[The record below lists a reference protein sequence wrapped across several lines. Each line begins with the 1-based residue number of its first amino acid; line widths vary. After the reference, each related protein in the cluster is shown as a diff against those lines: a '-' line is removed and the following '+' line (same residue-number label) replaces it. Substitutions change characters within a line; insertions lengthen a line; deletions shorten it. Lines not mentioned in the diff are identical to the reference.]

1 MGEASIGERRGSS
14 SRASPIIQPVGD
26 EVTAKL
32 RGVLE
37 ARTDVVVAYL
47 FGSAAR
53 GELRPSSDVDVAV
66 LISVTADA
74 GLPEATLASLET
86 SLQADLQEAAHRPVD
101 LVILNHASPDLIHR
115 VLRDGVLLIERDR
128 SARIRFEVR
137 SRNDYFDVLPFIT
150 RYREAAL
157 R

>member
-1 MGEASIGERRGSS
+1 MLAGGGEQPFAAVSSGAS
-14 SRASPIIQPVGD
+14 D
-26 EVTAKL
+26 EL
-32 RGVLE
+32 N
-37 ARTDVVVAYL
+37 ARLKKALHRHEDVIVAYL

-66 LISVTADA
+66 LVSDGPSSSPMA
-74 GLPEATLASLET
+74 PPSPKPTLASMR
-86 SLQADLQEAAHRPVD
+86 SGLQADLQEAVHRPVD
-101 LVILNHASPDLIHR
+101 LVILNYASPDLVHR

-128 SARIRFEVR
+128 SSRIRFEVR
-137 SRNDYFDVLPFIT
+137 MRNEYFDVLPFLN

>member
-1 MGEASIGERRGSS
+1 M
-14 SRASPIIQPVGD
+14 GD
-26 EVTAKL
+26 ELTAKL

-37 ARTDVVVAYL
+37 AHKGVVVAYL

-66 LISVTADA
+66 LISVAAHADSR
-74 GLPEATLASLET
+74 EATRASLQT

-101 LVILNHASPDLIHR
+101 LVILNHASPDLVHR

-137 SRNDYFDVLPFIT
+137 SRNDYFDVLPFLT

>member
-1 MGEASIGERRGSS
+1 M
-14 SRASPIIQPVGD
+14 
-26 EVTAKL
+26 
-32 RGVLE
+32 
-37 ARTDVVVAYL
+37 DVVVAYL

-53 GELRPSSDVDVAV
+53 GELRPSSDLDVAV
-66 LISVTADA
+66 LISVAAHA
-74 GLPEATLASLET
+74 GSVETTRASLQT
-86 SLQADLQEAAHRPVD
+86 SLQADLQEAGHRPVD

-137 SRNDYFDVLPFIT
+137 SRNDYFDVLPFLT